1 MKRWILPLALFA
13 AAGLAR
19 AEDKKPDAPKPDP
32 EATPLELK
40 IIGKTTKF
48 PAPADADAL
57 KKQVQAAQKAK
68 FGGKLP
74 PAPAVDLT
82 LEIKN
87 TSDKPVTVWTSG
99 DPVVLTLML
108 KGQGAVNVQ
117 SGGPMTLE
125 FRLPKGVE
133 IAPGKTHEVAI
144 KSLVSGMRGVTHYA
158 YWTEPGEYELTATL
172 RTGVNPAP
180 KGAKESMD
188 GFGQVTVTSPAL
200 KVTVE
205 EKK

>member
-1 MKRWILPLALFA
+1 MVRWILPLMLFA
-13 AAGLAR
+13 VAGSAP
-19 AEDKKPDAPKPDP
+19 ADDKKPAPPKPDP
-32 EATPLELK
+32 ETTPLELK
-40 IIGKTTKF
+40 ITGKTTKF

-57 KKQVQAAQKAK
+57 KKQVTAAQNAK

-87 TSDKPVTVWTSG
+87 TSDKPVTVWTTG

-108 KGQGAVNVQ
+108 KGQGAINVQ

-125 FRLPKGVE
+125 FRIPKGIE
-133 IAPGKTHEVAI
+133 IAAGKTHEIPI
-144 KSLVSGMRGVTHYA
+144 KSLRSGVRGVTHYA
-158 YWTEPGEYELTATL
+158 YWTEPGEYELVATL
-172 RTGVNPAP
+172 RTGMNPAP

-188 GFGQVTVTSPAL
+188 GFGQVTVASPAL

>member
-40 IIGKTTKF
+40 LTGKTTKF

-87 TSDKPVTVWTSG
+87 TSDKPVTVWTTG

-108 KGQGAVNVQ
+108 KGQGA
-117 SGGPMTLE
+117 GTP
-125 FRLPKGVE
+125 R
-133 IAPGKTHEVAI
+133 
-144 KSLVSGMRGVTHYA
+144 
-158 YWTEPGEYELTATL
+158 
-172 RTGVNPAP
+172 
-180 KGAKESMD
+180 
-188 GFGQVTVTSPAL
+188 
-200 KVTVE
+200 
-205 EKK
+205 